1 MMKWPFSYPV
11 TGNEGLFFCPTS
23 PDYPKSII

>member
-11 TGNEGLFFCPTS
+11 TGNEELFSFS
-23 PDYPKSII
+23 KAKEKAEIM